1 MARKPIVEGAYLTF
15 SKRYIRSARLDEY
28 ADFVGT
34 VTEVYISSPPED
46 RILTVSFPR
55 LGLRNIPEKNLS
67 LSKPVRALGLPISLE
82 V

>member
-1 MARKPIVEGAYLTF
+1 MARKPIVEGTNVVF
-15 SKRYIRSARLDEY
+15 SKRYVRSARLDEY

-67 LSKPVRALGLPISLE
+67 VFKPARDDRGHSGSYG
-82 V
+82 